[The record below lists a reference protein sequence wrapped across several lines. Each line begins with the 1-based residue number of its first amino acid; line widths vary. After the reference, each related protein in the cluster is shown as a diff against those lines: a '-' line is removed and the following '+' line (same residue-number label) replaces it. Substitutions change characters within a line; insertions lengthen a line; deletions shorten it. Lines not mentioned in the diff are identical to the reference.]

1 MSTSTTNNNSASIKN
16 DDPESGSDSSG
27 RQYASIAEMWNAQ
40 GVGAYTPRSQI
51 QQVWY
56 DKATDWYEEN
66 CPATVDG
73 VLGGFASISEI
84 DLKGSHAFLQEL
96 QQQQQQPTLDWT
108 LGAGCECGAGIGRVT
123 KGLLLPLG
131 VTQVDLVESSSRLLC
146 ESPEYIGE
154 EGAANCKF
162 YCSGLQDWT
171 PPSGRYYTIIWIQWV
186 LIYLTDDDVICFLN
200 RCADSLLPN
209 GKGVIVVKENTT
221 GDGETFV
228 VDNDD
233 VSVCRS
239 LPYWLKLI
247 EKAGLKVVYQKM
259 QTDFPPDIF
268 PVPMLALTKQ

>member
-40 GVGAYTPRSQI
+40 GVGAYTPRSRI

-84 DLKGSHAFLQEL
+84 DLKGSHAFYKN
-96 QQQQQQPTLDWT
+96 WT

-123 KGLLLPLG
+123 K

-162 YCSGLQDWT
+162 YYWT
-171 PPSGRYYTIIWIQWV
+171 PPSGRYYTIIWIQW
-186 LIYLTDDDVICFLN
+186 
-200 RCADSLLPN
+200 
-209 GKGVIVVKENTT
+209 GVIVVKENTT

>member
-40 GVGAYTPRSQI
+40 GVGAYTPRSRI

-84 DLKGSHAFLQEL
+84 DLKGSHAFYKN
-96 QQQQQQPTLDWT
+96 WT

-123 KGLLLPLG
+123 KGLLLHWD
-131 VTQVDLVESSSRLLC
+131 QVDLVESSSRLLC

-162 YCSGLQDWT
+162 YCSDWT
-171 PPSGRYYTIIWIQWV
+171 PPSGRYYTIIWIQW
-186 LIYLTDDDVICFLN
+186 LTDDDVICFLN

>member
-1 MSTSTTNNNSASIKN
+1 MSTSITNNSASAKK
-16 DDPESGSDSSG
+16 DPEAGSDSTG
-27 RQYASIAEMWNAQ
+27 RQYTSIAEMWNAQ
-40 GVGAYTPRSQI
+40 GVSADTPRSHI

-56 DKATDWYEEN
+56 DKAADWYEEN

-84 DLKGSHAFLQEL
+84 DLKGSCEFLHEL
-96 QQQQQQPTLDWT
+96 QKQQQPTLDWT

-123 KGLLLPLG
+123 KGLLLQLG

-154 EGAANCKF
+154 EGAAKCKF

-171 PPSGRYYTIIWIQWV
+171 PPSGRYYSIIWIQWV
-186 LIYLTDDDVICFLN
+186 LIYLTDDDVICFLK
-200 RCADSLLPN
+200 RCADALLPN

-221 GDGETFV
+221 ADGETFV

-233 VSVCRS
+233 ASVCRS
-239 LPYWLKLI
+239 LSYWLKLI

-259 QTDFPPDIF
+259 QTDFPKDIF